1 MCITVLWAV
10 KAFLLESRGAVGVM
24 FVLKAIFVG
33 GGGEEA
39 ELCCTHVVL

>member
-33 GGGEEA
+33 VGGGGRRQSFVI
-39 ELCCTHVVL
+39 HM